1 MIGYYVGY
9 RWYSIFTYGEILRP
23 KKVLLVSSSHGS
35 LPKSSHQA
43 KASKKITL
51 MKHIL
56 QERTI
61 KPNSM
66 IYYCAFLP

>member
-23 KKVLLVSSSHGS
+23 KKGLLVSSSHGS
-35 LPKSSHQA
+35 LPKSSHEA

-61 KPNSM
+61 TTKLH
-66 IYYCAFLP
+66 YFYCAFLP